1 LIETHKTSLIVT
13 ESGPLIAL
21 SVTNLLSA
29 TAETFGTLNV
39 PEAVITECIMDKNAP
54 GMEAITLSIKKGQ
67 LQIVNEIETQHLDQA
82 YLLGLGSGEVSVL
95 AYAKLKNWIALID
108 ERRAR
113 RIAKQLEIPV
123 IGSGAI
129 LIELKK
135 QKQIAS
141 VKPAL
146 VAWQAHGYFLS
157 DGVISD
163 ILKAANE
170 SEINPR

>member
-1 LIETHKTSLIVT
+1 
-13 ESGPLIAL
+13 
-21 SVTNLLSA
+21 
-29 TAETFGTLNV
+29 
-39 PEAVITECIMDKNAP
+39 
-54 GMEAITLSIKKGQ
+54 
-67 LQIVNEIETQHLDQA
+67 
-82 YLLGLGSGEVSVL
+82 
-95 AYAKLKNWIALID
+95 LID
-108 ERRAR
+108 ERRTR

-146 VAWQAHGYFLS
+146 FAWQAHGYFLA

-170 SEINPR
+170 SEINPP

>member
-1 LIETHKTSLIVT
+1 LVETHKTNLIVT
-13 ESGPLIAL
+13 DAGPLIAL
-21 SVTNLLSA
+21 SVANLLTA
-29 TAETFGTLNV
+29 TAKAFGTLNA
-39 PEAVITECIMDKNAP
+39 PEAVIAECVIDKDAP
-54 GMEAITLSIKKGQ
+54 GMQAITYSIEKGE
-67 LQIVNEIETQHLDQA
+67 LRIVNEIETQHLDQA
-82 YLLGLGSGEVSVL
+82 HLLGLGSGEVSVL
-95 AYAKLKNWIALID
+95 AYAKLKNLVALID